1 MVKEHVKL
9 SEAWNIIKNACR
21 GGIPPDG
28 VIPSVGILPPDG
40 VLPSVGILPPVG
52 VIPSVG
58 ILPSDGVLPS
68 IGILPPDGVL
78 PSVGILPPAGTSDKI
93 GYESVHVSNSFGRIL
108 SEDIIAL
115 RNIPHFNA
123 SAVDGYAMRSER
135 TAGATAATPVILSKC
150 CDYEWVNTGMP
161 VKADYDSVLM
171 VEDSCEKDGELLVT
185 KSLTAGENVRPIGE
199 DVSIGQ
205 VAAKKGDVISPSL
218 AALFIALG
226 LSHVPVNRL
235 PRTVYIPTGDEIV
248 SASEWLSYEEAP
260 YGKTAES
267 NSTMIAGYFNNWGFP
282 IDCVDTITD
291 DPEQILDILEKV
303 HDKYDLVLIGAGSAK
318 GEKDYTSRVLK
329 EHGEIFFHWLLMK
342 PARPAMFGKYKNCF
356 VVNLPGFPM
365 SSAVALWSIAYPLL
379 KTLYTGNFDDD
390 SVISEALCSFGEA
403 EIPLLMAHSSP
414 AGKTEWVRLKAVE
427 LDENKVVYPLS
438 SGSSTMW
445 AIAEAD
451 GVAVLPESLIECKKG
466 DKINVY
472 FTRKIDWKRRILF
485 QGSNDPA
492 FERLGSYV
500 KKYDGELVTRS
511 VGSLG
516 GLAALT
522 RGEAHVASCH
532 LLDGKS
538 GKYNDS
544 YIEKMRGENKWTRI
558 LLFWREQGI
567 IVRKGNPLNIKGI
580 EDFVREDVS
589 IINRQPGAGTRV
601 LLDYM
606 IKEKGIL
613 PAQIKGYYCQ
623 SITHFD
629 AANRVAAGL
638 ASATIAIRV
647 AAMGRGSGESD
658 LDFIPITEEP
668 YELIIPEKYLEN
680 KGIIALLKAIED
692 IEWRSI
698 TEKMGGYRWEN

>member
-1 MVKEHVKL
+1 MVKEHVTL
-9 SEAWNIIKNACR
+9 TEAWSILKSNILLEPC
-21 GGIPPDG
+21 
-28 VIPSVGILPPDG
+28 
-40 VLPSVGILPPVG
+40 
-52 VIPSVG
+52 
-58 ILPSDGVLPS
+58 
-68 IGILPPDGVL
+68 
-78 PSVGILPPAGTSDKI
+78 T
-93 GYESVHVSNSFGRIL
+93 ESVPVSKSCGRVL
-108 SEDIIAL
+108 CADIIAD

-123 SAVDGYAMRSER
+123 SAVDGYAMSSER
-135 TAGATAATPVILSKC
+135 TAGASAATPIILPEGF
-150 CDYEWVNTGMP
+150 DWVNTGMP
-161 VKADYDSVLM
+161 VKADFDSVLM
-171 VEDSCEKDGELLVT
+171 VEDSSVKDKKLIVV

-226 LSHVPVNRL
+226 LSHAPVFRL
-235 PRTVYIPTGDEIV
+235 PKTVYIPTGDEIV
-248 SASEWLSYEEAP
+248 TAHEWLSYEEAP

-282 IDCVDTITD
+282 VDCVDTVAD
-291 DPEQILDILEKV
+291 EPEQILDVLEKV

-318 GEKDYTSRVLK
+318 GEKDYTLSVLK
-329 EHGEIFFHWLLMK
+329 EHGEVFFHWLLMK
-342 PARPAMFGKYKNCF
+342 PARPTMFGKYKNCF

-365 SSAVALWSIAYPLL
+365 SSAVALWSVAYPLL
-379 KTLYTGNFDDD
+379 KCLYTGSFDDD
-390 SVISEALCSFGEA
+390 SARVLSEAVCSCSEA
-403 EIPLLMAHSSP
+403 SLPLLIAHSSP
-414 AGKTEWVRLKAVE
+414 VGKAEWVRLKAVE
-427 LDENKVVYPLS
+427 LDGSKVVYPLS

-451 GVAVLPESLIECKKG
+451 GVAVLPESRTEYQKG
-466 DKINVY
+466 AEINVY
-472 FTRKIDWKRRILF
+472 FTRRIDWKKRILF

-492 FERLGSYV
+492 FERIGSFV
-500 KKYDGELVTRS
+500 KKYKGELVMRS

-516 GLAALT
+516 GLAALS

-544 YIEKMRGENKWTRI
+544 YIEKMRGEEKWKRI

-567 IVRKGNPLNIKGI
+567 IVRKGNPQNINSV
-580 EDFVREDVS
+580 EDFTRDDVS

-601 LLDYM
+601 LLDFM
-606 IKEKGIL
+606 LKEKEIL
-613 PAQIKGYYCQ
+613 PQQVKGYYCQ

-647 AAMGRGSGESD
+647 AASSRTSSD
-658 LDFIPITEEP
+658 RTASEPELSFIPITVEP
-668 YELIIPEKYLEN
+668 YELVIPEKYLDN
-680 KGIIALLKAIED
+680 CGIIALMKAIED
-692 IEWRSI
+692 NEWRAQV
-698 TEKMGGYRWEN
+698 EKMGGYRWEN

>member
-1 MVKEHVKL
+1 MVKEHVTSYSRGGILPPDIVMVKEHVTL

-21 GGIPPDG
+21 GGILQPPD
-28 VIPSVGILPPDG
+28 
-40 VLPSVGILPPVG
+40 
-52 VIPSVG
+52 
-58 ILPSDGVLPS
+58 
-68 IGILPPDGVL
+68 
-78 PSVGILPPAGTSDKI
+78 ILPPAGISCKVSE
-93 GYESVHVSNSFGRIL
+93 ESVLLNNSYGRIL
-108 SEDIIAL
+108 SADIIAD

-123 SAVDGYAMRSER
+123 SAVDGYAMRSEL
-135 TAGATAATPVILSKC
+135 TAGASAATPIILSKDT
-150 CDYEWVNTGMP
+150 DYEWVNTGMP
-161 VKADYDSVLM
+161 VKNDYDSVLM
-171 VEDSCEKDGELLVT
+171 VEDSSVVDGELIVT

-199 DVSIGQ
+199 DISIGQ
-205 VAAKKGDVISPSL
+205 VTAKKGDIISPSL
-218 AALFIALG
+218 AALFIALV
-226 LSHVPVNRL
+226 LSHVPVTRL

-248 SASEWLSYEEAP
+248 AQSEWVSYEEAP

-267 NSTMIAGYFNNWGFP
+267 NSTMITGYFKNWGLP
-282 IDCVDTITD
+282 IDCIDTVAD
-291 DPEQILDILEKV
+291 DPLKILDILEKV

-318 GEKDYTSRVLK
+318 GEKDFTSKVLK

-342 PARPAMFGKYKNCF
+342 PARPTMFGKYKNSF

-365 SSAVALWSIAYPLL
+365 SSAVALWSVAYPLL

-390 SVISEALCSFGEA
+390 SVLSEAVCSCGEA
-403 EIPLLMAHSSP
+403 EIPLLIAHSSP
-414 AGKTEWVRLKAVE
+414 AGKIEWVRLKAVE
-427 LDENKVVYPLS
+427 LNGNKAVFPLS

-451 GVAVLPESLIECKKG
+451 GVAVLPESLTECQKG
-466 DKINVY
+466 DKIKVY
-472 FTRKIDWKRRILF
+472 FTRKVDWKRRILF

-500 KKYDGELVTRS
+500 KKYDGELITRS

-516 GLAALT
+516 GLAALS

-544 YIEKMRGENKWTRI
+544 YIEKMRGGDKWKRI

-567 IVRKGNPLNIKGI
+567 IVRKGNPQNIMSI
-580 EDFVREDVS
+580 EDFARDDVS

-606 IKEKGIL
+606 LKEKGIL

-647 AAMGRGSGESD
+647 AAMGRGATESD

-668 YELIIPEKYLEN
+668 YELIIPEKHLEN

-692 IEWRSI
+692 IEWR
-698 TEKMGGYRWEN
+698 TQVEKMGGYVWVK

>member
-1 MVKEHVKL
+1 MVKEHVTL
-9 SEAWNIIKNACR
+9 AEAWRIIKSN
-21 GGIPPDG
+21 
-28 VIPSVGILPPDG
+28 
-40 VLPSVGILPPVG
+40 VLRE
-52 VIPSVG
+52 
-58 ILPSDGVLPS
+58 
-68 IGILPPDGVL
+68 
-78 PSVGILPPAGTSDKI
+78 AHT
-93 GYESVHVSNSFGRIL
+93 ESVPVSQSYGRVL
-108 SEDIIAL
+108 SADIVAC

-123 SAVDGYAMRSER
+123 SAVDGYAMSSER
-135 TAGATAATPVILSKC
+135 SAGASAATPISLP
-150 CDYEWVNTGMP
+150 DGFNWVNTGMP
-161 VKADYDSVLM
+161 VKTDYDSVLM
-171 VEDSCEKDGELLVT
+171 VEDSSLKDGKLLIT

-205 VAAKKGDVISPSL
+205 LAAKSGDIISPSL

-226 LSHVPVNRL
+226 LSHVTVYRL

-248 SASEWLSYEEAP
+248 TASEWLSYEEAP

-267 NSTMIAGYFNNWGFP
+267 NSAMITGYFKSWGFP
-282 IDCVDTITD
+282 VDCVDTVPD
-291 DPEQILDILEKV
+291 DPEQILNILEKV
-303 HDKYDLVLIGAGSAK
+303 HDKYDLALIGAGSAK
-318 GEKDYTSRVLK
+318 GEKDYTASVLK
-329 EHGEIFFHWLLMK
+329 ERGEIFFHWLLMK
-342 PARPAMFGKYKNCF
+342 PARPTMFGMYKGCC

-365 SSAVALWSIAYPLL
+365 SSAVALWSVAYPLL
-379 KTLYTGNFDDD
+379 KILHSGNFDED
-390 SVISEALCSFGEA
+390 SVLSEALCSYGEA
-403 EIPLLMAHSSP
+403 LSMPLLMAHSSP

-427 LDENKVVYPLS
+427 LDGKKTVYPLS

-451 GVAVLPESLIECKKG
+451 GVAVLPEPRIECQKG
-466 DKINVY
+466 SEINVY
-472 FTRKIDWKRRILF
+472 FTRKIDWKKRILF

-492 FERLGSYV
+492 FERLVSFV
-500 KKYDGELVTRS
+500 KKYDGELITRS

-516 GLAALT
+516 GLAALS

-544 YIEKMRGENKWTRI
+544 FIERMRGEENWKRI

-567 IVRKGNPLNIKGI
+567 IVRKGNPQNIKGVG
-580 EDFVREDVS
+580 DFIREDVS

-606 IKEKGIL
+606 LEKRGISPL
-613 PAQIKGYYCQ
+613 QVKGYHCQ

-647 AAMGRGSGESD
+647 AALSRGTSD
-658 LDFIPITEEP
+658 ATGSELSFIPITVEP
-668 YELIIPEKYLEN
+668 YEIVIPEKYLDH
-680 KGIIALLKAIED
+680 KGIIALMKAIED
-692 IEWRSI
+692 SEWRAQV
-698 TEKMGGYRWEN
+698 EKMGGYRWEI